1 MDLLT
6 TPQFVLRSTEEGYV
20 ITATLA
26 SGEAI
31 NIGPEPKTMRGL
43 ASAMRLC
50 AMILE
55 GKLKLSGTYRQSKPE
70 LVKQSA
76 TVLKLFK

>member
-6 TPQFVLRSTEEGYV
+6 TPQFVLRSTDEGYI
-20 ITATLA
+20 ITAMLA

-31 NIGPEPKTMRGL
+31 NLGPEPKTMRGL
-43 ASAMRLC
+43 ANAMRLC

-55 GKLKLSGTYRQSKPE
+55 GKLKLSGTYKQAKPE
-70 LVKQSA
+70 LVKTPA
-76 TVLKLFK
+76 IVLKLFK